1 MSQHFLPAQS
11 GHVMVGTD
19 RYLGLFITAFAKDG
33 EPVETPFDFRPTF
46 DMDLLMIH
54 IARLSTLTTEQRDK
68 LRKQLENEFRNPG
81 AFMNQRFDHRKVG

>member
-19 RYLGLFITAFAKDG
+19 RYQGLFITSFDKDG
-33 EPVETPFDFRPTF
+33 EPVETPFNFAPTY

-54 IARLSTLTTEQRDK
+54 IARLSTLTTEQRDE
-68 LRKQLENEFRNPG
+68 LRKELEREFRNPG
-81 AFMNQRFDHRKVG
+81 AFMNVHVDHREVR